1 MTGTGSRG
9 DQSLGGEVPAASE
22 EVEAVLAALAD
33 PTRRQLLDLLV
44 TARRASATTLAGRL
58 PVSRQAVV
66 RHLQILEGAGLAEGS
81 RAGREVLYTA
91 RRDPLDASARWL
103 ASLSAAWDQRL
114 NALKR
119 AAEAATSD

>member
-1 MTGTGSRG
+1 MTASGARA
-9 DQSLGGEVPAASE
+9 DQSLEGEAPAASE

-44 TARRASATTLAGRL
+44 TAREASASTLAGRL

-66 RHLQILEGAGLAEGS
+66 KHLQILEAAGLAEGS

-91 RRDPLDASARWL
+91 RRDALDASARWL
-103 ASLSAAWDQRL
+103 TSLSAAWEQRL
-114 NALKR
+114 SALKR